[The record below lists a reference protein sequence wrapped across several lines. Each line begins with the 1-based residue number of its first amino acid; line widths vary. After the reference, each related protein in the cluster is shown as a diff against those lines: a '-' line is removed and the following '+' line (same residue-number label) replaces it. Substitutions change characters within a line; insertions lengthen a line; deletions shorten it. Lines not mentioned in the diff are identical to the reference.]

1 MAGAEDRT
9 GENCHMRH
17 NSGLRNAA
25 GERCLT
31 LRGAA
36 RRLGISPQGVRW
48 AVRAGHFSAEMDRIA
63 TGQVVCLIPVSQV
76 RAYARRRARR
86 ERTR

>member
-1 MAGAEDRT
+1 
-9 GENCHMRH
+9 MRH
-17 NSGLRNAA
+17 NPGLRNLA
-25 GERCLT
+25 GQACLT

-48 AVRAGHFSAEMDRIA
+48 AVKAGHFAAEMDRLA

-86 ERTR
+86 ERPR